1 MKRIIAVLIGITL
14 LGTPSLQ
21 ARQYN
26 DGPKND
32 FSISYGYF
40 TIPQFAV
47 VLGGVF
53 GAAFSL
59 GYATPSEIT
68 SSGSV
73 KIEYLHKTN
82 YWLWLGAGLSGEM
95 DSLKMVSKDSD
106 GNVLSTMT
114 NNIITGN
121 LVGTAKAN
129 WLRRP
134 KFAMYTK
141 VSAGIFSTFGDDDN
155 QISPSIQLSLLGLE
169 GGGENFRGFIEFGA
183 GMQGLV
189 NGGLRFLF

>member
-1 MKRIIAVLIGITL
+1 MKRIIAILIGITL
-14 LGTPSLQ
+14 LGAPSLQ

-40 TIPQFAV
+40 TLPQFAV

-59 GYATPSEIT
+59 GHAVPQEIT
-68 SSGSV
+68 STGSI

-95 DSLKMVSKDSD
+95 DSLVMASKDSD
-106 GNVLSTMT
+106 GNVLSQVT

-121 LVGTAKAN
+121 LVATAKAN

-141 VSAGIFSTFGDDDN
+141 LSGGIFTTFGNDDN

-169 GGGENFRGFIEFGA
+169 GGGQNFRGFIEFGA
-183 GMQGLV
+183 GMQGIV
-189 NGGLRFLF
+189 SGGIKFLF